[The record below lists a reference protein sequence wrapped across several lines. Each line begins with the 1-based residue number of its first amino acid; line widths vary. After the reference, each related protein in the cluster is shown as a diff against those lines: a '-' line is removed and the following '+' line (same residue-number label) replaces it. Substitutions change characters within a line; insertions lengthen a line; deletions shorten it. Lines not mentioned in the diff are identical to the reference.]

1 MHGCMD
7 CDNLSIV
14 LSRNFFLPQQTMAK
28 SIRAI
33 ILVVARNKSFA
44 LINKLNA
51 KQAVPQFAANLYDAV
66 LLYSY
71 AARGSGIAV

>member
-1 MHGCMD
+1 
-7 CDNLSIV
+7 
-14 LSRNFFLPQQTMAK
+14 MAK